1 MTERDATKLD
11 VFLHKSLR
19 RLMKIYWPMKIS
31 NEEIRK
37 RANISTI
44 REQIFRRRWKFIGHV
59 LRIDPNKHPKTA
71 LTWVPEGRRGRGRP
85 KETSR
90 RTAEKERT
98 ALGFGSWSEATVAA
112 RDHVT
117 WRRRMSGPIPT

>member
-1 MTERDATKLD
+1 MAKRDASKLN

-19 RLMKIYWPMKIS
+19 RLMKIYWPVKIS

-37 RANISTI
+37 RANSSTI
-44 REQIFRRRWKFIGHV
+44 SEQIFRRRWKFIGHV
-59 LRIDPNKHPKTA
+59 LRMDPNKHPKTA
-71 LTWVPEGRRGRGRP
+71 LTWAPEGRRSRGRP
-85 KETSR
+85 KETWR

-112 RDHVT
+112 RDRVT
-117 WRRRMSGPIPT
+117 WRRRISGPIPT